1 MPVAAG
7 RPRAHPGYR
16 PETGGFLSHD
26 CLLRTAPGWQLA
38 SPEQAN
44 QRVRM
49 RGQPKRET
57 TVFLLPNTRSDTH
70 HFCLSFIDQSKVDK
84 STEQWLNTIES
95 RLEYKKWYCGHYH
108 TEKKIDR
115 IQFMF
120 TSINEFTERI

>member
-57 TVFLLPNTRSDTH
+57 TVFLLPNIRSDTH
-70 HFCLSFIDQSKVDK
+70 HFFQILLS
-84 STEQWLNTIES
+84 STVSLNPTTLLV
-95 RLEYKKWYCGHYH
+95 RG
-108 TEKKIDR
+108 
-115 IQFMF
+115 
-120 TSINEFTERI
+120 